1 MHNWLSFIGPAPSEA
16 TPAASNSVP
25 KPSTKSTSVPLGTS
39 NGAAPCVVNLTVQG
53 NLLLGNGSIQQQ
65 LSSCKYFLASSIFFL
80 LKNDF

>member
-1 MHNWLSFIGPAPSEA
+1 MHNSLSFIGPAPSEA
-16 TPAASNSVP
+16 PPAASNSVP

-65 LSSCKYFLASSIFFL
+65 LSSCKYFLASNIFHSL
-80 LKNDF
+80 NDF